1 MCAWTN
7 LSKEKGRSEVASV
20 NRKYRYGDENY
31 DSPICPVCGEECET
45 LYLQD
50 GNVIGCDSCVS
61 EKNAWEWW
69 DEYQDQFSH
78 TGF

>member
-1 MCAWTN
+1 M
-7 LSKEKGRSEVASV
+7 ASV

-50 GNVIGCDSCVS
+50 GNVIGCDSCI
-61 EKNAWEWW
+61 ETKDAWEYW
-69 DEYQDQFSH
+69 DEYEDQFSH
-78 TGF
+78 KGF